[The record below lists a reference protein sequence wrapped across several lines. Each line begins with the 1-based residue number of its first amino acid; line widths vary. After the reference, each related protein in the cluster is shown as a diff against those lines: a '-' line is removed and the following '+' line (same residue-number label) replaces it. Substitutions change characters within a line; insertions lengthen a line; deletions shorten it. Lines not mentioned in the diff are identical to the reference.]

1 MASYYEQVQEAIRAN
16 EKELA
21 HLKEELRGLRSVEK
35 DTPRENFQRQH
46 AQILYYIDQEQNRL
60 ASNQALLDNYHAA
73 RDGIAELRVSRDN
86 EELDKLRELLASER
100 DPQIRREI
108 SEELEAKER
117 EHAERIEALETTVQT
132 SMAGLTDELA
142 EELRQSFL
150 SEDKAKEEAKEE
162 VQAEVEESTTEN
174 PASADGETEQV
185 DGKKDDVAEQ
195 NTNNAVGP
203 EENQSAEEAQTEER
217 TEEIHDVHQ
226 ITMQQLFDRANQE
239 LEAAELALQESI
251 ARFQEIFN
259 EERTRQEN
267 EGPFGTEEELDNFRS
282 EYMRRKI
289 EENERFEAA
298 RDRVARARRQLER
311 LEEIR
316 DYTASLEEESRSY
329 GVTTEVYEKI
339 KKAVSKKEVLSAIY
353 EQRGLGEVSRRTKAG
368 KEQADRITEEIVAN
382 IIEQLKTA
390 GIQTSAATQG
400 NVTQNGVVNVNQN
413 GGININIIDT
423 INIIYG
429 TDIPVKGG
437 PSRTI
442 TMTEEEKENVQTTQ
456 KSRVKVKVVPHN
468 GNEQEGKTPG
478 KAPEDMPKVKTRG
491 QINAEMERIS
501 AKLAEK
507 DEALSA
513 ARDALSKA
521 EEDKAEASV
530 IDSRRKAVEKA
541 EREYNEQLDRLRSK
555 QEEYVAVTADGKY
568 DAVGTEKKMK
578 LINGEEYIADEHS
591 IPGDITTLR
600 VAGGKDAGRPAF
612 TDASAK
618 KEGQIDKK
626 SFEKLLNEK
635 YGPVPKDDKPGND
648 TPADEDGT
656 TGDNPDTPSKED
668 GTYRLRGDQ
677 IIQDEPIR
685 PKKDEDDKKK
695 EEPKVKT
702 QVHVEPQ
709 VLYGPPPFE
718 PPKEVKIPEDPNK
731 KNPGGGTGSGNG
743 DGPGKGEEPG
753 TGTKVH
759 VEPQVLYGP
768 PPVEKP
774 QVIEEPEKKT
784 PKRGLMTIM
793 EELTDGLGL
802 KAKDG
807 KRYKAS
813 NIKVFKGFKEEL
825 SSGNYLYN
833 IVHLVPAIIKL
844 PFNLVRK
851 AVGKIMLRAESKR
864 DIAELK
870 KRLDG
875 LSEEDLMT
883 IYTEYRG
890 NKVLQERYP
899 TILNALL
906 EERMQK
912 FALGKV
918 TEINGELEQRYSA
931 AFAAMHQINAIDEEL
946 ASEGLTPERRKE
958 LQDARAAVISGQAAN
973 IATIR
978 SRYIEANN
986 WLSGGLHGFSEDMKA
1001 ATTKLSLVGKRFA
1014 KDHDLNPD
1022 LVKRQGALERAE
1034 MQAIADGNDEM
1045 ALRVFVENERLLSEN
1060 TEIKGSVFGRRSTG
1074 EKYYSPLV
1082 EQLDYRDDPFVRDLF
1097 TTIAVSSAAIST
1109 IQSIKAA
1116 RDQAAIIAENNRR
1129 MAANNQTMQQVN
1141 QMGQDIAGK
1150 RGTMMEGMESQ
1161 GMQDTLTSANEIER
1175 AVLDKTDWG
1184 LGTSA
1189 YRTAD
1194 NAGHAYYTTFFD
1206 STKQAYENIAQ
1217 QYAAGQISQAQAMQ
1231 MMADLGK
1238 QTHQTFSAINTE
1250 CLNILKP
1257 YAQTHPQF
1265 DLTGVQG
1272 AMEYLQANP
1281 SAVEAMNQAM
1291 VDVTNAGDVLASMQ
1305 LQQLIPL
1312 TTLPANI
1319 RTVIINGAAT
1329 AALASNINNSM
1340 GAKKH
1345 TYGNAVT
1352 DMVDEYSATQA
1363 AQAEQRENSSS
1374 K

>member
-1 MASYYEQVQEAIRAN
+1 MASYYEQVQEAIKNN

-21 HLKEELRGLRSVEK
+21 HLRDELRGLKSVEK
-35 DTPRENFQRQH
+35 DTPRESFQRQH
-46 AQILYYIDQEQNRL
+46 AQILYHIDQEQKRL
-60 ASNQALLDNYHAA
+60 AENQAMLDNYHAA

-108 SEELEAKER
+108 REELEAKER

-132 SMAGLTDELA
+132 SMAALTDELA

-150 SEDKAKEEAKEE
+150 TADKEKEETNVEERPSENPSGESSSEENPAVDESQKEE
-162 VQAEVEESTTEN
+162 V
-174 PASADGETEQV
+174 V
-185 DGKKDDVAEQ
+185 DGKKSDGVEQ
-195 NTNNAVGP
+195 N
-203 EENQSAEEAQTEER
+203 EENPTKEETKKEEV
-217 TEEIHDVHQ
+217 HDVHQ
-226 ITMQQLFDRANQE
+226 VTMQELFDRANRE
-239 LEAAELALQESI
+239 LETAELALQASI
-251 ARFQEIFN
+251 ARFQEIFA

-267 EGPFGTEEELDNFRS
+267 EGPFRTEEELDNFRS

-298 RDRVARARRQLER
+298 RDRVAKARRQLER

-329 GVTTEVYEKI
+329 GVNTETYEKI
-339 KKAVSKKEVLSAIY
+339 KKAVSKKEVLSAVY
-353 EQRGLGEVSRRTKAG
+353 AQRGLGEVNRRTKEG
-368 KEQADRITEEIVAN
+368 KAQADRVTEEIVAN

-400 NVTQNGVVNVNQN
+400 NVTQNGAVNINQN

-507 DEALSA
+507 DETLSA
-513 ARDALSKA
+513 ARDALAKA

-530 IDSRRKAVEKA
+530 IEARKKAVEKA

-591 IPGDITTLR
+591 VPGDITTLR

-618 KEGQIDKK
+618 KEGQIDRK

-635 YGPVPKDDKPGND
+635 YGPVPKDDKPGDDTSTGGDD
-648 TPADEDGT
+648 TP
-656 TGDNPDTPSKED
+656 GDTPETPSKDD

-677 IIQDEPIR
+677 IIQDDPIR
-685 PKKDEDDKKK
+685 PPKGDDKK
-695 EEPKVKT
+695 EPDVVT

-709 VLYGPPPFE
+709 VLYGPPPFI
-718 PPKEVKIPEDPNK
+718 PPKEVKVKDDDDDK
-731 KNPGGGTGSGNG
+731 KPKPG
-743 DGPGKGEEPG
+743 DG
-753 TGTKVH
+753 TGTGKGDDDG
-759 VEPQVLYGP
+759 EIIDIYEGPQVLYGP
-768 PPVEKP
+768 PKVDPP
-774 QVIEEPEKKT
+774 QVVEIPEKKQ

-890 NKVLQERYP
+890 NKVMQERYP

-918 TEINGELEQRYSA
+918 TEINGELEQRYSS
-931 AFAAMHQINAIDEEL
+931 AFAAMSQINAIDAEL
-946 ASEGLTPERRKE
+946 AQEGLSDERRRQ
-958 LQDARAAVISGQAAN
+958 LQDARKAVVAGQAEN
-973 IATIR
+973 IAAIR

-1045 ALRVFVENERLLSEN
+1045 ALRVFVENERLLSDN

-1082 EQLDYRDDPFVRDLF
+1082 EQLDYRDDPFIRDLF

-1129 MAANNQTMQQVN
+1129 MAQNNQTMQQVN
-1141 QMGQDIAGK
+1141 QIGQDIADK

-1189 YRTAD
+1189 YRAAD

-1250 CLNILKP
+1250 CLNILRP

-1352 DMVDEYSATQA
+1352 DMVDEYSASQA
-1363 AQAEQRENSSS
+1363 ANTAEQNGNTSRR
-1374 K
+1374 

>member
-21 HLKEELRGLRSVEK
+21 HLKEELRGLKSVEK

-150 SEDKAKEEAKEE
+150 SEDKAKEEAE
-162 VQAEVEESTTEN
+162 VHTAAEESTTEN

-185 DGKKDDVAEQ
+185 DGKKDDVAKQ
-195 NTNNAVGP
+195 NTDNAVGP
-203 EENQSAEEAQTEER
+203 EENQGAEEAQAEER

-226 ITMQQLFDRANQE
+226 VTMQQLFDRANQE

-329 GVTTEVYEKI
+329 GVATEVYEKI

-382 IIEQLKTA
+382 VIEQLKTA
-390 GIQTSAATQG
+390 GIQTSTATQG
-400 NVTQNGVVNVNQN
+400 NVTQNGVVNINQN

-442 TMTEEEKENVQTTQ
+442 TMTEEEKEKVQTTQ

-555 QEEYVAVTADGKY
+555 QEEYIAVTADGKY

-618 KEGQIDKK
+618 KEGQIDRK

-635 YGPVPKDDKPGND
+635 YGPVPKDDKPGDD
-648 TPADEDGT
+648 TPGDGDGT

-677 IIQDEPIR
+677 IIQDDPIR
-685 PKKDEDDKKK
+685 PPKGDDKK
-695 EEPKVKT
+695 EPEVVT

-709 VLYGPPPFE
+709 VLYGPPPFV
-718 PPKEVKIPEDPNK
+718 PPKEVKIKGDDDDK
-731 KNPGGGTGSGNG
+731 KPKPG
-743 DGPGKGEEPG
+743 DG
-753 TGTKVH
+753 TGTGKGDDDG
-759 VEPQVLYGP
+759 EIIDIYEGPQVLYGP
-768 PPVEKP
+768 PKVDPP
-774 QVIEEPEKKT
+774 QVVEIPEKKQ

-890 NKVLQERYP
+890 NKVMQERYP

-918 TEINGELEQRYSA
+918 TEINGELEQRYSS
-931 AFAAMHQINAIDEEL
+931 AFAAMSQINAIDAEL
-946 ASEGLTPERRKE
+946 AQEGITPERRRQ
-958 LQDARAAVISGQAAN
+958 LQEARKAVVAGQAEN
-973 IATIR
+973 IAAIR
-978 SRYIEANN
+978 SRYVEANN

-1141 QMGQDIAGK
+1141 QMGQDIADK

-1352 DMVDEYSATQA
+1352 DMVDEYSASQA
-1363 AQAEQRENSSS
+1363 AQAEQRGNSSS